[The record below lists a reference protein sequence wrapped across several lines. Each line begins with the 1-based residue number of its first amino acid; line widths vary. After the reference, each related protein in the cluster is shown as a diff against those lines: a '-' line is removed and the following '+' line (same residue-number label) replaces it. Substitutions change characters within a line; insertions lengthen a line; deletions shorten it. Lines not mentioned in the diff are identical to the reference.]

1 FNPEFT
7 YPIFGDH
14 ETVFGYKDLAL
25 TISFASGSLRAFVQ
39 VNHTEQYEDTLDIKK
54 DDILNTLN
62 EFLPKDN
69 PKTKAEF
76 VDTVYKDFE
85 TFKPIGEKIKEYEKG
100 DSLFEIYKCD
110 FTNDKFKEYYQR
122 MQVFALFFIEGSSYI
137 DVDDEKWEI
146 YTVFQF
152 KKETDSYDF
161 IGYCNAYPFYCWP
174 ENIRM
179 RISQFLILPPYKQRG
194 HGSKLYS
201 TLYELFKGRPEI
213 CELTVEDPNEDFSDM
228 RDKNDTRYLRSHG
241 ALQELKAPV
250 STDTINGLCEKYK
263 LTNRQ
268 LQRCMEMDLL
278 SKLNV
283 FNEKDYQAYRL
294 QVKQRLY
301 SFNFDVLREMS
312 QDERREKLQE
322 TYLGVE
328 DDYHRLLEL
337 L

>member
-1 FNPEFT
+1 MEPEVQIQPHPLSAKIPDFAEWSTNITENTEICLVQPQQGDGTPGEVFHNHTFNPEFT

-179 RISQFLILPPYKQRG
+179 RIR
-194 HGSKLYS
+194 
-201 TLYELFKGRPEI
+201 
-213 CELTVEDPNEDFSDM
+213 
-228 RDKNDTRYLRSHG
+228 
-241 ALQELKAPV
+241 
-250 STDTINGLCEKYK
+250 
-263 LTNRQ
+263 
-268 LQRCMEMDLL
+268 
-278 SKLNV
+278 
-283 FNEKDYQAYRL
+283 
-294 QVKQRLY
+294 
-301 SFNFDVLREMS
+301 
-312 QDERREKLQE
+312 
-322 TYLGVE
+322 
-328 DDYHRLLEL
+328 
-337 L
+337 